1 MKLNTLEMYDL
12 VTKLSEVS
20 PKTTQKE
27 QEDASVEFSKI
38 IEDTGVV
45 QDPEFNRVLLFE
57 LLTNILAE
65 ITTAKDVIVFLNAV
79 NLPDAITLANIMK
92 EHDVFGVFYFFA
104 FQSNQENKW
113 FTRKMI
119 DHIKEN
125 K

>member
-1 MKLNTLEMYDL
+1 MKLNTLEMYDM
-12 VTKLSEVS
+12 VTKLSEVE

-65 ITTAKDVIVFLNAV
+65 ITTAKDVIVFLNSI
-79 NLPDAITLANIMK
+79 PIDEAIELSRTLK
-92 EHDVFGVFYFFA
+92 EHNVFRTFYFFA
-104 FQSNQENKW
+104 FQANQDDVW
-113 FTRKMI
+113 FTKKMVQ
-119 DHIKEN
+119 HLKE